1 MAFTPTADFEVNLPE
16 ELNLWGA
23 RVTKRILSNFDR
35 LKINK
40 DADESKGLT
49 GDLYRSVWW
58 TVHNAAGGNQAMIEF
73 YYIYYGGYVQTGTG
87 KGAPRIDL
95 PQMTGMKPVDRP
107 DGHPRKAKPFLRSE
121 IRLHL
126 RWLADRLF
134 QQYRFGGTFYV
145 IKGIADAIG
154 DPTITQRWVE
164 EHRDELTKGLVDYVR
179 SYGS

>member
-1 MAFTPTADFEVNLPE
+1 MAFTPTSDFEVNLPE
-16 ELNLWGA
+16 ELNYWGA
-23 RVTKRILSNFDR
+23 RVTQRILKNFDK
-35 LKINK
+35 LNINK
-40 DADESKGLT
+40 EKDEKHNLT

-126 RWLADRLF
+126 RWLTNRLF
-134 QQYRFGGTFYV
+134 QQYRFGGTLYV
-145 IKGIADAIG
+145 VRGIADAVG
-154 DPTITQRWVE
+154 DQSVTRKWIAD
-164 EHRDELTKGLVDYVR
+164 HKDELTEGLVNYAN
-179 SYGS
+179 GKF